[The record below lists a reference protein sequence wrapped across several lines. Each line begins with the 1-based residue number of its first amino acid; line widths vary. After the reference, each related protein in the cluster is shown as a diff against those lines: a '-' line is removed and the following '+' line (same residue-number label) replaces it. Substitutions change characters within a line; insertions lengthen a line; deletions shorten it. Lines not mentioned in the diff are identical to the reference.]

1 MKAASLAV
9 ATALAFAAAG
19 AVVDA
24 AAQSSGAAATVDG
37 VRQAARSDK
46 RGLVERN
53 MKLSDEEAKAFWPLY
68 DDYQKQLDGIVKRQN
83 RAVTDFVNSES
94 AMSEAN
100 AKRIVREVLEADA
113 DEQKLRDRQ
122 MRKLSAAINP
132 KKAARFIQIENKIRT
147 IQRYD
152 IVEQLP
158 LVR

>member
-1 MKAASLAV
+1 MKIAALAV
-9 ATALAFAAAG
+9 AAALAAVAPDAPAQSPAAG
-19 AVVDA
+19 
-24 AAQSSGAAATVDG
+24 AATVDS

-53 MKLSDEEAKAFWPLY
+53 MKLSDEEAKLFWPLY
-68 DDYQKQLDGIVKRQN
+68 DDYQKQLDRIVQRQN
-83 RAVTDFVNSES
+83 RAVTDFVNSENS
-94 AMSEAN
+94 MSEAN
-100 AKRIVREVLEADA
+100 AKRIVREVMDADA

-122 MRKLSAAINP
+122 MRKLSAALSP

-152 IVEQLP
+152 VVEQLP